1 MLQYECG
8 VLPES
13 VPMYHVWLKNAL
25 IACFFH
31 IVFQNREDE
40 MLPNGEANL
49 SNHNQQEDEGNA
61 NAGAETG
68 QFSRIQSKLF
78 GVQINHA
85 ADI

>member
-1 MLQYECG
+1 
-8 VLPES
+8 
-13 VPMYHVWLKNAL
+13 
-25 IACFFH
+25 
-31 IVFQNREDE
+31 

-49 SNHNQQEDEGNA
+49 SNHNHQEDEGNA
-61 NAGAETG
+61 NAGTETG